1 MDVIA
6 TDVATVA
13 VPTQVVMTS
22 ASTDALC
29 FGVCN
34 GTLTG
39 NNATGG
45 TPGYTYSWDGGPSS
59 GNQSQTNVCA
69 PGTYVVT
76 ATDANGCIA
85 TSSETITVPA
95 QLTVTSS
102 SRRCYL

>member
-1 MDVIA
+1 MEFRTEHCWLSCSWSRFLYSYNFTDGNGCIA

-45 TPGYTYSWDGGPSS
+45 TAGYTYSWDGGPSS
-59 GNQSQTNVCA
+59 GSQSQTNVCA
-69 PGTYVVT
+69 GTYIVT
-76 ATDANGCIA
+76 ATDA
-85 TSSETITVPA
+85 
-95 QLTVTSS
+95 
-102 SRRCYL
+102 